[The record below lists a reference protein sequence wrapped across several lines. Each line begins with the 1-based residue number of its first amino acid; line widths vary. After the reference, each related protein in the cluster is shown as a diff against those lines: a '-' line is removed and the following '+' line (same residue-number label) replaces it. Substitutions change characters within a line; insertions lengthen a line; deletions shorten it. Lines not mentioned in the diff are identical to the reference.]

1 MCTAVLS
8 FAPASPV
15 PVLLAGVRDEFV
27 ARTWRPPARHWPD
40 RPALI
45 GGRDAQAGG
54 TWLAVDPDA
63 PRAATVLNGRGTMA
77 PRRARTS
84 RGDLPLRAAADGEIG
99 GIDLTTFDP
108 FHLIAAEPAAVRLW
122 SWDGAELTERSLG
135 PGLHLVVNSGLSG
148 PDPGDGEPG
157 SAEMSARVAYFR
169 RRFAAAV
176 RPEPRAGPTGAAWGQ
191 WLRLADGDGLD
202 RTDPRALVVRRDFGD
217 GRIWGTTS
225 VSLVALSAAGA
236 RFDFSPEPGDP
247 TAWYRLLE
255 PADAPGGA
263 PGVVPPAHR

>member
-1 MCTAVLS
+1 MGRAVLS

-77 PRRARTS
+77 PQRARTS

-99 GIDLTTFDP
+99 GIQPPP
-108 FHLIAAEPAAVRLW
+108 FSPLPPVPAAPAPPPPG
-122 SWDGAELTERSLG
+122 GAGR
-135 PGLHLVVNSGLSG
+135 PG
-148 PDPGDGEPG
+148 
-157 SAEMSARVAYFR
+157 
-169 RRFAAAV
+169 
-176 RPEPRAGPTGAAWGQ
+176 
-191 WLRLADGDGLD
+191 
-202 RTDPRALVVRRDFGD
+202 
-217 GRIWGTTS
+217 
-225 VSLVALSAAGA
+225 AAGA
-236 RFDFSPEPGDP
+236 RSDFSQDPAPPG
-247 TAWYRLLE
+247 AWPPLPE